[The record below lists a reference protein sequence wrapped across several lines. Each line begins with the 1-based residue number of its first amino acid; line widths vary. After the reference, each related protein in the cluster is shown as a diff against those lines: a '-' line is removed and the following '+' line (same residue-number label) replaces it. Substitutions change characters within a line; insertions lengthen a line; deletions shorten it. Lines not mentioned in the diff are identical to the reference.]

1 MGAASAPTTIHR
13 RREALVLVMG
23 ASDPKRPHRPS
34 AIQSCWS
41 LAMKYLYAIKELN
54 AGEIF
59 SIAVLIAVAAGVV
72 YGVLS

>member
-1 MGAASAPTTIHR
+1 
-13 RREALVLVMG
+13 
-23 ASDPKRPHRPS
+23 
-34 AIQSCWS
+34 
-41 LAMKYLYAIKELN
+41 MKYLYAIKELN